1 MKHTPGKWDCGESI
15 DGMWYVETDHAPGE
29 MIAEIMMR
37 APGEAEAN
45 ASLMA
50 AAPKILA
57 ALVEAVELIETI
69 SPMEGDTL
77 RRARAAIEKAVG
89 HNTLISRSA
98 NAESA

>member
-45 ASLMA
+45 ARLMA
-50 AAPKILA
+50 AAPEILA
-57 ALVEAVELIETI
+57 ALVEAAELIEI
-69 SPMEGDTL
+69 LSPIQGDTL
-77 RRARAAIEKAVG
+77 SRVRATIDKAMG
-89 HNTLISRSA
+89 YNQ
-98 NAESA
+98 N